1 MHSQGRSNA
10 AGGRTLHNE
19 IGIVQPVRT
28 RRTPELGPLAVLAA
42 SGQDVEILRSRL
54 NLSESRP
61 LYLSRLYFNAAEQ
74 QTPSLVGPLMGAPYA
89 VMCLET
95 LRSWGV
101 RKVFFIGW
109 CGSINA
115 DVHIGD
121 RIVPTTAWIDEGTS
135 FHYGQTAGGS
145 VHPDPA
151 LSAMLQRGLQK
162 HQIDFHAGAVW
173 TTDAIYRETPSRVR
187 KFQEI
192 GALTVEMELSALF
205 SAAAF
210 YDLPLA
216 ALLTVSDELFTF
228 QWRPGFKSEA
238 FERSRRITGDFFV
251 ELLKRAQ

>member
-1 MHSQGRSNA
+1 MP
-10 AGGRTLHNE
+10 TE

-42 SGQDVEILRSRL
+42 SGQDVQLLRSRM
-54 NLSESRP
+54 NLPESRA
-61 LYLSRLYFNAAEQ
+61 LYLSRLYYNAAEQ
-74 QTPSLVGPLMGAPYA
+74 QAPCLVGPLMGAPYA

-95 LRSWGV
+95 LRRWGV
-101 RKVFFIGW
+101 RKAFFIGW

-115 DVHIGD
+115 KVHIGD
-121 RIVPTTAWIDEGTS
+121 RVVPTAAWIDEGTS
-135 FHYGQTAGGS
+135 IHYGQSAGGS
-145 VHPDPA
+145 VHPDLA
-151 LSAMLQRGLQK
+151 LSAMLQQGLQQ
-162 HQIDFHAGAVW
+162 HQIDSHAGAVW

-187 KFQEI
+187 KFQGI
-192 GALTVEMELSALF
+192 GALAVEMELSALF

-210 YDLPLA
+210 YDFPLA

-251 ELLKRAQ
+251 ELLKGQSSESEKEQ